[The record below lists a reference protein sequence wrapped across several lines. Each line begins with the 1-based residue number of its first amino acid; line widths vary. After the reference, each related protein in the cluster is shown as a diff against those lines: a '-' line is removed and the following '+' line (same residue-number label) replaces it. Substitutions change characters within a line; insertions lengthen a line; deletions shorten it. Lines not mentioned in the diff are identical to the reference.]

1 MVLNDLL
8 TKQKVFTQL
17 ILKDG
22 DKELPKEL
30 KVKIMRIRLALTKA
44 KKNFDEEIQEFIRE
58 LTTDEFKSL
67 QEKQDRTSEED
78 ARLDEL
84 SQQMNSEYKIYMTQK
99 SEEEIAFIDD
109 SITEDEYADIVE
121 VNAGNNVEING
132 VKVPAVELLEAVYEL
147 FVK

>member
-132 VKVPAVELLEAVYEL
+132 VKVSAVELLEAVYEL

>member
-99 SEEEIAFIDD
+99 AEEEIAFIDD